1 MKTASVEEQ
10 DADELDPGGAPTVSR
25 MFEPETGERATMIE
39 GDEDEIAA
47 KLVEVFKE
55 AGIL

>member
-1 MKTASVEEQ
+1 M
-10 DADELDPGGAPTVSR
+10 DPSGAATVSR
-25 MFEPETGERATMIE
+25 MFEPETGERATMLE

-47 KLVEVFKE
+47 KLVEIFKE